1 MPTNSLH
8 NSFVKSSIYI
18 STDQVGIINLTQE
31 ICGGYEKVA
40 DGCAFFKKHHKI
52 SKQQAKRTSEI
63 FQHCTVCCIRII
75 KKINWSFPVMKLVN
89 FQGSIEMKRDENW
102 NEPTNMAI
110 FNLDA
115 HPQCKIFSF
124 YLAKSILIL
133 FPESSI
139 FLSKLGLS
147 LKFPRSMELGKLK
160 LYGCHTWIN

>member
-1 MPTNSLH
+1 MLTNSLH

-75 KKINWSFPVMKLVN
+75 KKINWSFPVMKLVI
-89 FQGSIEMKRDENW
+89 FSRVNW
-102 NEPTNMAI
+102 NET
-110 FNLDA
+110 
-115 HPQCKIFSF
+115 
-124 YLAKSILIL
+124 
-133 FPESSI
+133 
-139 FLSKLGLS
+139 
-147 LKFPRSMELGKLK
+147 RWKLK
-160 LYGCHTWIN
+160 WANKYGYFQPWCTSTVFNFLIFFSKINFHFVSRIFHF

>member
-1 MPTNSLH
+1 MLTNSLH

-115 HPQCKIFSF
+115 HPQCSIFSF
-124 YLAKSILIL
+124 FLAKSIFIL

-139 FLSKLGLS
+139 FKVS
-147 LKFPRSMELGKLK
+147 
-160 LYGCHTWIN
+160 